1 MKNSQGDSSNNTM
14 KKLHVSA
21 AYEPHERR
29 RRSSRLAGAVL
40 QALFSGAGAGPSFQ
54 MIFFPNGGSLVI
66 HQHEQ
71 RAHHPFQFIFSMDEL
86 EPMSYE
92 DALRL
97 QERLGNVNRGASQE
111 QINATTKTTLVQQDD
126 IPKEKQCV
134 VCLSEFQ
141 PGEQVRTLRCNHSF
155 HKDCVD
161 TWLHR
166 NKTCPICK
174 REIVDSPPAGPSSS
188 RV

>member
-1 MKNSQGDSSNNTM
+1 
-14 KKLHVSA
+14 
-21 AYEPHERR
+21 
-29 RRSSRLAGAVL
+29 
-40 QALFSGAGAGPSFQ
+40 
-54 MIFFPNGGSLVI
+54 
-66 HQHEQ
+66 
-71 RAHHPFQFIFSMDEL
+71 MDEL

-111 QINATTKTTLVQQDD
+111 QINATTKTTQVKQND

-174 REIVDSPPAGPSSS
+174 REIVDTPPAGPPTSSH